1 MLQIVIQNV
10 SCFSCCVPTTSP
22 ALHLSHSA
30 GLDSPLH
37 SVMRYRYS
45 LYTSPTVQTLTA
57 FCTPLFVI
65 VIRYTPLPQRS
76 QKHPSARTTDLD
88 SHLHSVI
95 RYRNP

>member
-65 VIRYTPLPQRS
+65 VIRYTEITTVFLQCTTS
-76 QKHPSARTTDLD
+76 PSPTAQPKTPKCQD
-88 SHLHSVI
+88 
-95 RYRNP
+95 YRP